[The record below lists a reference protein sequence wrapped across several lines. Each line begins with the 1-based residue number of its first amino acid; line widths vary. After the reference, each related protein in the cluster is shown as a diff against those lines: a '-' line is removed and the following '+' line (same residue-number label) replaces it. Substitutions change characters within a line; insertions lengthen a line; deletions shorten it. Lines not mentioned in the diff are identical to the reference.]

1 MSKLLIIEK
10 PYQVEEL
17 IHNCI
22 TTGVASIDYET
33 TSFEYHRPSEYPLI
47 LGVSFQPGSSWI
59 LPMGHKDSPFKK
71 NYLKY
76 FHTFSKEV
84 LENPDIVKVAWN
96 LKFEYKWGL
105 RLNSIMK
112 GRLFDGMLAKYCLD
126 EERPFNLKDFA
137 AMFFPKYAGYEDEIS
152 GGAKAKYGRLAWK
165 DKPFEPLCKYCG
177 VDADITNRG
186 MIYME
191 DKLIKLNFYN
201 LFRNLLMMAT
211 RVLAESEYRGIL
223 VNRSYLEDLM
233 AVYKTKITSAEEAIF
248 TNKAILKYE
257 RKYKRYHVKQLI
269 SSVQEEIEDLQESDA
284 KNTTTLIRNREKK
297 ISNFLE
303 GKFSNKDRY
312 DGFNPASPPQLE
324 RFLFSSKFGLRL
336 KPIKKTDGGKNSTD
350 EETLEALKPYDKT
363 GFMDNLLTHRGLVKL
378 DSTYISGIHPLLD
391 RNDYVHAGFL
401 IHGTV
406 TGRLSCTNPNL
417 QNIPRDTTASDIKKM
432 FIPPPGYVL
441 LEVDY
446 GQAEL
451 RLIAEVSKDRA
462 MIEIFKKGYNIH
474 VATACKINGGIEQ
487 YEKVKKLIKIGDN
500 MSGEELAKPENKKIL
515 FWLKQKKRG
524 KTINFAIVYGQTKK
538 KLALELECSEREAQ
552 AVIDEWYRQFPGV
565 KKWMAKQK
573 KFVKKNKY
581 VRSMFGRKRRLYNI
595 DSPKF
600 GIMAEA
606 ERQAINAPIQGDS
619 SDFGQLSTIVIRD
632 MILRGELP
640 VDMQQAYTVHDSIGY
655 YLRPKDI
662 HRVVPVLYKVCR
674 NPNTLKYFGFE
685 LKHVEMKISPEVGVE
700 SWGALNEY
708 HPETD
713 YVKSY
718 KEWVSQK
725 KAA

>member
-22 TTGVASIDYET
+22 TTKVASVDYET
-33 TSFEYHRPSEYPLI
+33 TSFEYHRSSEYPLI
-47 LGVSFQPGSSWI
+47 LGVSFQPGGSWI

-71 NYLKY
+71 TWKKH
-76 FHTFSKEV
+76 FRTFSKEV

-105 RLNSIMK
+105 RLDSIMK

-126 EERPFNLKDFA
+126 EERPFDLKDFA
-137 AMFFPKYAGYEDEIS
+137 ATFFPKYAGYEDEIS
-152 GGAKAKYGRLAWK
+152 GPRSKYGKIPWA
-165 DKPFEPLCKYCG
+165 DKPFEPLCQYCG
-177 VDADITNRG
+177 IDADITNRG

-223 VNRSYLEDLM
+223 VNRNYLEDLM
-233 AVYKTKITSAEEAIF
+233 ALYKTKIATAEHDFMHDRSI
-248 TNKAILKYE
+248 IKYE
-257 RKYKRYHVKQLI
+257 RKFKRYHVKQLI
-269 SSVQEEIEDLQESDA
+269 SSVQEEIEELQESDA
-284 KNTTTLIRNREKK
+284 KNTVTLIRNRENK
-297 ISNFLE
+297 ISNFLA

-312 DGFNPASPPQLE
+312 DGFNPASPKQLE
-324 RFLFSSKFGLRL
+324 AFLFSSKFGLRL
-336 KPIKKTDGGKNSTD
+336 KPIKKTDKGANSTD
-350 EETLEALKPYDKT
+350 EETLEALKPFDKT
-363 GFMDNLLTHRGLVKL
+363 GFMDKLLTHRGLVKL

-406 TGRLSCTNPNL
+406 TGRLSCKGPNL

-451 RLIAEVSKDRA
+451 RIIAERAKDKA
-462 MIEIFKKGYNIH
+462 MIDIFKRGYNIH
-474 VATACKINGGIEQ
+474 VATACKINGQLDRYDEIKKII
-487 YEKVKKLIKIGDN
+487 KVGDN
-500 MSGEELAKPENKKIL
+500 MSGEELKKPENKEIL

-538 KLALELECSEREAQ
+538 KLAIELECSEDEAAQ
-552 AVIDEWYRQFPGV
+552 VIKDWFKAFPGV
-565 KKWMAKQK
+565 RRWMKKMK
-573 KFVKKNKY
+573 KY
-581 VRSMFGRKRRLYNI
+581 VHKYQHVMSMFGRKRRLYNI
-595 DSPKF
+595 DSPKQSLVF
-600 GIMAEA
+600 GA
-606 ERQAINAPIQGDS
+606 ERQAINSPVQGDS
-619 SDFGQLSTIVIRD
+619 SDFGQLSMIIIRD
-632 MILRGELP
+632 KILKGELP
-640 VDMQQAYTVHDSIGY
+640 IDMQQAYTVHDSIGY
-655 YLRPKDI
+655 YIRPADVNW
-662 HRVVPVLYKVCR
+662 VVPILYGICN
-674 NPNTLKYFGFE
+674 NPDTFKYFGFK
-685 LKHVEMKISPEVGVE
+685 LKYVDMKISPEVGIE
-700 SWGALNEY
+700 SWGDLNE
-708 HPETD
+708 HHKKAD
-713 YVKSY
+713 YVKLY
-718 KEWVSQK
+718 KEWTKKK